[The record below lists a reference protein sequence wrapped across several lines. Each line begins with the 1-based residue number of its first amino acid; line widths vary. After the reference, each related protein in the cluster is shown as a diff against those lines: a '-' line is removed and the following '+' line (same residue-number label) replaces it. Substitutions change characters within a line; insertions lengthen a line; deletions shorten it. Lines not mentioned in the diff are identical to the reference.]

1 MNTRLALIALV
12 ALLNGCATP
21 ADVITDYNTTIDFS
35 RFQTFR
41 FYQWEPG
48 EHLSPLDKN
57 RIEEAVKEELE
68 RRGIMQVDS
77 QADLLVSIGAVMDL
91 ETDRRALPEHHD
103 THRYFGY
110 HFGFGPRFPW
120 GAGYTS
126 ESLRDWNYE
135 VGALIIDV
143 FDAQREEL
151 IWEGV
156 GNKVID
162 RTPEH
167 RQNSI
172 PAAVNRLMLHFPVKP
187 LASE

>member
-1 MNTRLALIALV
+1 MKTRLPVLIFV
-12 ALLNGCATP
+12 ALLMACATP
-21 ADVITDYNTTIDFS
+21 ADVITDYDNTVDFS
-35 RFQTFR
+35 QYRTFR
-41 FYQWEPG
+41 FYEWEP
-48 EHLSPLDKN
+48 EEYLSPLDKN
-57 RIEEAVKEELE
+57 RIEEAVKNELE
-68 RRGIMQVDS
+68 RRGILHVDS
-77 QADLLVSIGAVMDL
+77 QADLLVSMGAVMEL

-143 FDAQREEL
+143 FDARREEL

-162 RTPEH
+162 RIPEQ
-167 RQNSI
+167 RQNTI

-187 LASE
+187 IE